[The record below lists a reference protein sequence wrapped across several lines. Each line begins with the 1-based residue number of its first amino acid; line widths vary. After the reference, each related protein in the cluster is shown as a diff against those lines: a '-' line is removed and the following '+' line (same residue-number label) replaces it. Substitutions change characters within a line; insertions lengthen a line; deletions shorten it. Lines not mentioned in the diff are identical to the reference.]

1 MIDGKW
7 FFIHDG
13 IISGRSCQLYNG
25 EEHDID
31 ILIFMVVGS
40 DQFQKLFVDFPIG
53 VFSVSRAER
62 RAPMTRFLEIKFNK
76 GLSSLRLL
84 IR

>member
-13 IISGRSCQLYNG
+13 IISGRSGQFYNG

-53 VFSVSRAER
+53 VFSGEQGRAQGSHDQV
-62 RAPMTRFLEIKFNK
+62 LGNK
-76 GLSSLRLL
+76 V
-84 IR
+84 